1 MIRLLKEADRWQTL
15 ELLIR
20 EPAFNL
26 FLIGDIENYGM
37 AAPFQQVWG
46 DFDSRGLL
54 QAVLLRYYNSF
65 LAYAPNHCDLRGF
78 ARTIRKQMRA
88 EILSGHAETIERFQ
102 PLLGGG
108 RLKQTHYAELPNTAA
123 SLTLSPSFQPL
134 SPSLLPP
141 PTTDASQA
149 MPRKATLADVPAIF
163 ALKRQIA
170 EFRLVPTAEE
180 SFRRALSIGAGR
192 SYLIWANGKVVSI
205 ASTTAENSRSAMVV
219 GVCTHPDYRRQGL
232 ATACIQ
238 ALCRELLNEGKL
250 LCLFYDNPQA
260 GSIYR
265 RLGFRELGKWGMLYP
280 NFFRK

>member
-1 MIRLLKEADRWQTL
+1 MIRLLKEVDRQRTL
-15 ELLIR
+15 ELLTR

-37 AAPFQQVWG
+37 SAPFQKVWG
-46 DFDSRGLL
+46 DFDANGLL

-65 LAYAPNHCDLRGF
+65 LAYAPNSFDLWGF
-78 ARTIRKQMRA
+78 ARTMRQQRQVEIVSGRA
-88 EILSGHAETIERFQ
+88 ETVERFL

-108 RLKQTHYAELPNTAA
+108 RFKLTHYAELPSN
-123 SLTLSPSFQPL
+123 
-134 SPSLLPP
+134 SLLPP
-141 PTTDASQA
+141 PNGAV
-149 MPRKATLADVPAIF
+149 PHKATLADVSSIF

-180 SFRRALSIGAGR
+180 SFRRTLATGSGR
-192 SYLIWANGKVVSI
+192 SFIVRTNGKVISI

-219 GVCTHPDYRRQGL
+219 GVCTHPDYRCQGL
-232 ATACIQ
+232 ATACLQ
-238 ALCRELLNEGKL
+238 ALCRELKQEGKS

-265 RLGFRELGKWGMLYP
+265 RLGFTELGMWGMLYP
-280 NFFRK
+280 NFFGKSGRRSEFV